1 VYDLAP
7 LEDRIGGAFA
17 QTRLRTFVLA
27 CFALNALALAA
38 IGLYGTLTYGVNL
51 RRREIGL
58 RLALGALR
66 TTIVRQFVAQGLKV
80 IGGACVLGLILSLWL
95 TRFLAGMLFGVTP
108 NDPVVLVAVVALVL
122 AVATIGSLIP
132 AVRASLIEPVR
143 VLREG

>member
-1 VYDLAP
+1 
-7 LEDRIGGAFA
+7 
-17 QTRLRTFVLA
+17 
-27 CFALNALALAA
+27 
-38 IGLYGTLTYGVNL
+38 
-51 RRREIGL
+51 
-58 RLALGALR
+58 
-66 TTIVRQFVAQGLKV
+66 
-80 IGGACVLGLILSLWL
+80 VLGLILSLWL